1 MRIRGWIAAI
11 AVLALGCAEAPA
23 PPPNA
28 AETRPALL
36 AALDGNW
43 VMAGDVL
50 GKPVK
55 YRLIVSPVLARA
67 FTELHMTDVQEPP
80 QYEARVFI
88 AHDKESG
95 QVIVHWLDV
104 FGGKGSVPHGTGQI
118 ADDTI
123 EFIIPYAAGPFR
135 DRLIHDAASGKWRF
149 TIESSER
156 SGEWKHFAAY
166 EIERIE
172 L

>member
-1 MRIRGWIAAI
+1 MRIRGLLAALVVI
-11 AVLALGCAEAPA
+11 ALGCAEAPA
-23 PPPNA
+23 PRLNA
-28 AETRPALL
+28 AETRPQLL

-43 VMAGDVL
+43 LVVGDVM

-55 YRLIVSPVLARA
+55 YTLIVSPVLART

-95 QVIVHWLDV
+95 QVIAHWLDV
-104 FGGKGSVPHGTGQI
+104 FGGKGSIPHGTGQVT
-118 ADDTI
+118 DDTI
-123 EFIIPYAAGPFR
+123 EFIIPYANGPFR
-135 DRLIHDAASGKWRF
+135 DRLTRDAASGEWRF

-166 EIERIE
+166 KLERVR
-172 L
+172 